1 MVALRPPCERGET
14 NSLWKE
20 TPGRHEPFLAV
31 SDIAPA
37 LSGAI
42 GKAALVAAFALAWAN
57 ALGLASPAFVME
69 NVRLEL
75 VVAGIFTL
83 LFCVP
88 GKRPTAP
95 PGTLAP
101 LIPLIPGMVAA
112 GVHPLALALLVS
124 VMGLMLAKLWLFDFL
139 ARLGGVPVKSGM
151 LLLLGFLGIRD
162 AFRNLWHWSHV
173 PKEADVGLV
182 TMDGTRMLLLYL
194 GTGVGV
200 WLLLRGLKLSW
211 LIVPAMG
218 MLALAVSAL
227 DGRWPSF
234 VTQPGMP
241 VMDPS
246 GWWNGRWGLGF
257 SLGWRELLAALPYT
271 FLVLALWPIDALAIR
286 TMQEQSDP
294 VRGRRHALEM
304 EGSFVVISLRNLV
317 GTFLGGAQT
326 AAVWRSFLIPLAIS
340 KRPIRGAALLLSLLV
355 LVFSLTGY
363 AIDLAVYPPLVW
375 MVLLFGVFMP
385 MCEQG
390 LRVLGKKPA
399 PATVIPVLL
408 MLAVGVLSG
417 PVWGWGAGL
426 LAEWFWDQAKARH
439 RQKKATGS

>member
-1 MVALRPPCERGET
+1 LRKRISE
-14 NSLWKE
+14 
-20 TPGRHEPFLAV
+20 RHEPFLAAG
-31 SDIAPA
+31 DIAPA

-42 GKAALVAAFALAWAN
+42 GKAALVAAFALAWAS

-75 VVAGIFTL
+75 VVAGILTL

-88 GKRPTAP
+88 GKRPIAP

-124 VMGLMLAKLWLFDFL
+124 VMGLVLAKLRLFDFL
-139 ARLGGVPVKSGM
+139 AKLGGVPVKSGM

-162 AFRNLWHWSHV
+162 ALRNLWRWSHV
-173 PKEADVGLV
+173 PKDAGVGLV
-182 TMDGTRMLLLYL
+182 PMDGTLMLLLYL
-194 GTGVGV
+194 GTGLLV
-200 WLLLRGLKLSW
+200 WLLLRRLKLSW

-218 MLALAVSAL
+218 VLALAVSAL
-227 DGRWPSF
+227 DGRWPSL
-234 VTQPGMP
+234 VTQPGLP
-241 VMDPS
+241 VLDPS

-257 SLGWRELLAALPYT
+257 SLGWRALPAALPYA

-294 VRGRRHALEM
+294 VEGRHHALEM
-304 EGSFVVISLRNLV
+304 EGSFVVISIRNLV
-317 GTFLGGAQT
+317 GAFLGGAQT

-355 LVFSLTGY
+355 LTFSLTGY

-385 MCEQG
+385 MCELG
-390 LRVLGKKPA
+390 LRVLGKNPV
-399 PATVIPVLL
+399 PTTVIPVLL
-408 MLAVGVLSG
+408 ILTVGVLAG

-426 LAEWFWDQAKARH
+426 AVEWIWDWVKTRRSNA
-439 RQKKATGS
+439 GEEPLP